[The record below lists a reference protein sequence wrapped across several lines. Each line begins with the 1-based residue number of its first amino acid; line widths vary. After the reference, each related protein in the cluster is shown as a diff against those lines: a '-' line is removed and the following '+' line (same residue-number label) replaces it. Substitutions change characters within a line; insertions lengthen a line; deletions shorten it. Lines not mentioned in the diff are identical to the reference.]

1 MELEK
6 KLSEEIKEEV
16 KEEEEEEEEE
26 SEASN
31 KEENKEEKNT
41 NKKSSKMSSEAKNE
55 ENIDNNI
62 NKDIKRIDTFSSFGF
77 KGESS
82 NNINMDTNKSE
93 SESNINKNKE
103 YINTN
108 SSERKIKKKKT
119 LKMKDNNTQIILSQ
133 YLLDIILRNKEDL
146 NIIFKRQKYKNIL
159 EDIKNKNNYFEIY
172 KPVQEKEVR
181 NLNEIMFENRRFI
194 NKPMLKLNVSSKE
207 EIELEFYKHG
217 KTFKNPIRKRYGI
230 ITNGNFY
237 SSNEPI
243 AKFNEKKAKSKT
255 KYILNIKEIIKENYD
270 KIKEMNEAWHNE
282 DKKFRIKI
290 IFNNEK
296 NQKTEFLLYF
306 FEEKERDDIL
316 ELIKLIQLNMK
327 IREPANKSLKE
338 MENVFNKINKCYMIL
353 KILAVKRK
361 LKNKAKIKAYL
372 NDELK
377 KDKIEFDNFTRN
389 IKIKIKNK
397 YLE

>member
-31 KEENKEEKNT
+31 KEENKEEKIT

-108 SSERKIKKKKT
+108 TNSSERKIKKKKT

-159 EDIKNKNNYFEIY
+159 EDIKKTNNYFEIY
-172 KPVQEKEVR
+172 KPIQEKESR
-181 NLNEIMFENRRFI
+181 NLNEIMYENRRFI

-207 EIELEFYKHG
+207 EIELEFYKFG
-217 KTFKNPIRKRYGI
+217 KIIKNPIRKRYGI
-230 ITNGNFY
+230 MTNGNFY
-237 SSNEPI
+237 SSKEPI

-255 KYILNIKEIIKENYD
+255 KYILNAREIIKEDYD
-270 KIKEMNEAWHNE
+270 KIKEKNEPWHNE

-290 IFNNEK
+290 IFFNEK
-296 NQKTEFLLYF
+296 NQKNHFLLYF

-316 ELIKLIQLNMK
+316 ELIKLIQLNMT

-338 MENVFNKINKCYMIL
+338 MENVFNKKNRLYMIS

-361 LKNKAKIKAYL
+361 LKNGV
-372 NDELK
+372 NNK
-377 KDKIEFDNFTRN
+377 KSRAI
-389 IKIKIKNK
+389 IG
-397 YLE
+397 